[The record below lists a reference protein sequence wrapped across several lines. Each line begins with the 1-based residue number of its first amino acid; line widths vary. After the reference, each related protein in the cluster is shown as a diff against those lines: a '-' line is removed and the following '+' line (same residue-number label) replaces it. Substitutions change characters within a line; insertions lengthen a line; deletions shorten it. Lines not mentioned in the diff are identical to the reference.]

1 LRRRT
6 LLSLVALGVLVF
18 LLISALLARA
28 FSANGAEQTAIT
40 NLVKAE
46 GAGNQAG
53 MLARIEG
60 CAHSASC
67 RARVAHDAAELKRPG
82 TVSII
87 NLQPST
93 SFSLS
98 GSTGTARVAWRAG
111 SSLPI
116 VQCVRVRRSGDVI
129 SGLHIQLLELSARIK
144 SNRHCPASY

>member
-18 LLISALLARA
+18 LVISALLARA

-46 GAGNQAG
+46 AAGNEAE
-53 MLARIEG
+53 MLVRIDG
-60 CAHSASC
+60 CAESASC
-67 RARVAHDAAELKRPG
+67 RARVAHDAADLKRPG
-82 TVSII
+82 SVSII

-93 SFSLS
+93 GFSL
-98 GSTGTARVAWRAG
+98 GGTTGTARVAWRAG

-116 VQCVRVRRSGDVI
+116 VQCVHVWRSGNVI
-129 SGLHIQLLELSARIK
+129 SGLHIHLTELSARIK
-144 SNRHCPASY
+144 SNRACPSRY

>member
-1 LRRRT
+1 MRRRT
-6 LLSLVALGVLVF
+6 LLSLVALGALVF
-18 LLISALLARA
+18 LVISALLARA
-28 FSANGAEQTAIT
+28 FSANGAEQSAIT

-46 GAGNQAG
+46 AAGNEAG

-60 CAHSASC
+60 CARSASC
-67 RARVAHDAAELKRPG
+67 RARVARDVAALKRPG

-98 GSTGTARVAWRAG
+98 GTTGTARVAWHAG

-116 VQCVRVRRSGDVI
+116 VQCVRVRRSGDVVT
-129 SGLHIQLLELSARIK
+129 GLHIHLLELSARIK
-144 SNRHCPASY
+144 SNRACPSRY